1 MKLNLRYIKF
11 IFGVVLFFSAAA
23 TAQETKPAPA
33 STPAPQPNINK
44 SELPVYEANPA
55 DVSSMDAII
64 KALYDVISGEAG
76 KKRDWNRFRSLFYA
90 GARMIPTG
98 KNPKTGKGGGRVS
111 TLDEYIEGSSP
122 FMEKQG
128 FFEREI
134 ARRTET
140 FRTIT
145 HVFSTY
151 ESKHK
156 QTDEK
161 PFARGVNSIQLLNDG
176 KRWWILTVAWSA
188 ESPDEPLPEK
198 YLNNGINILNS
209 SKNIKGKIT

>member
-1 MKLNLRYIKF
+1 
-11 IFGVVLFFSAAA
+11 
-23 TAQETKPAPA
+23 
-33 STPAPQPNINK
+33 
-44 SELPVYEANPA
+44 
-55 DVSSMDAII
+55 
-64 KALYDVISGEAG
+64 
-76 KKRDWNRFRSLFYA
+76 
-90 GARMIPTG
+90 MIPTG
-98 KNPKTGKGGGRVS
+98 KNPKTGQGGGRVS

-156 QTDEK
+156 LTDEK
-161 PFARGVNSIQLLNDG
+161 PFARGINSIQLLNDG
-176 KRWWILTVAWSA
+176 KRWWILTIALSGEA
-188 ESPDEPLPEK
+188 SDEPVTEK
-198 YLNNGINILNS
+198 YLKTVN
-209 SKNIKGKIT
+209 

>member
-1 MKLNLRYIKF
+1 MKLKSGYFGF
-11 IFGVVLFFSAAA
+11 IIAVFLCLTNSAG
-23 TAQETKPAPA
+23 AQENKP
-33 STPAPQPNINK
+33 TPQPQPSPQTATNK
-44 SELPVYEANPA
+44 TESPQVFEAIPA
-55 DVSSMDAII
+55 DVASADAII

-98 KNPKTGKGGGRVS
+98 RNPQTGQGGGRVS
-111 TLDEYIEGSSP
+111 TLDEYIAGSSP

-156 QTDEK
+156 QADEK

-188 ESPDEPLPEK
+188 EAPDSPLPEK
-198 YLNNGINILNS
+198 YLKNGN
-209 SKNIKGKIT
+209 